1 MQDQQ
6 TIYAGNDVMAALGRR
21 HQGRSTMAGGVIVD
35 WKLEVG
41 SRLFLILFSASNC
54 CTVRGVS

>member
-6 TIYAGNDVMAALGRR
+6 TIYAGNDVVAALGRR
-21 HQGRSTMAGGVIVD
+21 HQGRSTMAGGIIVD

-41 SRLFLILFSASNC
+41 SRLFSYFIFRIKLLSSAW
-54 CTVRGVS
+54 G